1 MKRRSEHLA
10 SIQLN
15 NGGTPYSERER
26 SVFKLLPKDGKRIS
40 TKTLAQKFFKK
51 NSDDL
56 HQNANVVIIGVMRSL
71 RWKMEKNNEPLRIMK
86 SARAG
91 PHPLEFWLEK
101 KT

>member
-1 MKRRSEHLA
+1 MA
-10 SIQLN
+10 YIQLN
-15 NGGTPYSERER
+15 NGGTPYSKRER

-40 TKTLAQKFFKK
+40 TKQLAAKFYGH
-51 NSDDL
+51 DDL

-71 RWKMEKNNEPLRIMK
+71 IWKMEKNKEPLRIMK

-101 KT
+101 R

>member
-1 MKRRSEHLA
+1 LA
-10 SIQLN
+10 YTQLN
-15 NGGTPYSERER
+15 NGGTPYSIRER

-40 TKTLAQKFFKK
+40 TKKLAQRFYKK
-51 NSDDL
+51 NENDL

-71 RWKMEKNNEPLRIMK
+71 MWKMEKNKEPLRIMK

-101 KT
+101 R